1 MNISLV
7 RQFPPAAGN
16 PRNSEGAF
24 LRGKLGEIL
33 FAYSRYVGDSNHDHA
48 TCNVA
53 LTVSHDEGLTW
64 SEPRIIARARE
75 DFGTQN
81 IMSVS
86 ALTQEN
92 GDLSFYFLV
101 KENDFST
108 SLARARSSD
117 GVSFVCERCETHFPR
132 AYYVINNDR
141 LVRTRDGSLLAPAA
155 YITAEQNRKGGGVPY
170 TATCLVSHDDGET
183 FSKAAFD
190 FTTTDRTNA
199 RYGLQE
205 PGIIETET
213 GFYYWMRTGY
223 GRQYESV
230 SQGALEDLCT
240 PSPSPFTSPPSPM
253 QIKEHDGVLY
263 NAYNPKPRWNG
274 YEEYEKEHPGVWSR
288 SPMVL
293 RISKDEGKT
302 WGPMNIVGDDPDR
315 GYSYPAMFF
324 TNDGHLLLGICR
336 GSGAE
341 GNNLCT
347 LGIVKIDLST
357 VE

>member
-7 RQFPPAAGN
+7 RQFPPASGN

-24 LRGKLGEIL
+24 LRGKSGEIL
-33 FAYSRYVGDSNHDHA
+33 FAYSQYAGDSNHDHA

-53 LTVSHDEGLTW
+53 LSVSRDEGLTW
-64 SEPRIIARARE
+64 SEPRTIARARE

-117 GVSFVCERCETHFPR
+117 GVSFVCERCGIGFPR

-170 TATCLVSHDDGET
+170 TATCLVSHDDGQT

-240 PSPSPFTSPPSPM
+240 PSPSPFTAPPSPM
-253 QIKEHDGVLY
+253 QINEFDGVWY
-263 NAYNPKPRWNG
+263 AVYNPIPRSNG
-274 YEEYEKEHPGVWSR
+274 YETRETAGTWGRTPLVIRKSADG
-288 SPMVL
+288 
-293 RISKDEGKT
+293 GAT
-302 WGPMNIVGDDPDR
+302 WGPLNVVEDDPSR

-324 TNDGHLLLGICR
+324 TNDGHLLLAYCR
-336 GSGAE
+336 GDAAD
-341 GNNLCT
+341 GNNLCR
-347 LGIVKIDLST
+347 LGIARIAID
-357 VE
+357 EIQ